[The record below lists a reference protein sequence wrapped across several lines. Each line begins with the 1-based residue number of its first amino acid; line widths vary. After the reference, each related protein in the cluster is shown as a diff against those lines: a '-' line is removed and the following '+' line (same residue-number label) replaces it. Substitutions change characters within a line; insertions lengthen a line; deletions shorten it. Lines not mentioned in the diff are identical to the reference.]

1 LPLSTIFQLYRG
13 GQFYWE
19 EIRVP
24 GENHRL
30 AASHRQTL
38 SHNVSYTPHLGGI
51 RTHNFS
57 KTDHHD
63 ISEIFLKVAFNTI
76 TLTLNCNVL
85 KFISENEVWST
96 EEVEKYLNALIKCD
110 KDFCSISKEVLF

>member
-1 LPLSTIFQLYRG
+1 LLKVAINTIT
-13 GQFYWE
+13 
-19 EIRVP
+19 P
-24 GENHRL
+24 TL
-30 AASHRQTL
+30 A
-38 SHNVSYTPHLGGI
+38 N
-51 RTHNFS
+51 

-63 ISEIFLKVAFNTI
+63 ISEIFFKVAFNTI

>member
-1 LPLSTIFQLYRG
+1 VAINTITLT
-13 GQFYWE
+13 
-19 EIRVP
+19 
-24 GENHRL
+24 L
-30 AASHRQTL
+30 A
-38 SHNVSYTPHLGGI
+38 N
-51 RTHNFS
+51 

-96 EEVEKYLNALIKCD
+96 ERLAASHRQTLSHNVSYTPHLGGIRTHNFSGD
-110 KDFCSISKEVLF
+110 RY